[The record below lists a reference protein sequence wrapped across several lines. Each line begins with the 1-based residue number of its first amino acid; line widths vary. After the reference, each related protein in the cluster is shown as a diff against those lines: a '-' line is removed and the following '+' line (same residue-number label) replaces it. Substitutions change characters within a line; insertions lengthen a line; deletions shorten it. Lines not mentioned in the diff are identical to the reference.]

1 MQNVLKTEKKCN
13 LGLKLILLL
22 QPESEEKY
30 FKKTLLLAFDVITTK

>member
-13 LGLKLILLL
+13 LGLKLILL